1 MSMVKQI
8 AIAVVA
14 TIILAVVG
22 VGSYMISKQVIPDPT
37 NTSTNNQ
44 NNNNGNTGAGGT
56 ITVKT
61 VETLTPKNL
70 VMKKEGNDVVIQ
82 FDTEDKTGAV
92 IYLSPDKS
100 ELIQQVVKDW
110 GNGVN
115 VKGTFYN
122 ITSEEQASTA
132 HSIKISNQAGTI
144 KTDEYFFY
152 IILLYQKSRIPYG
165 GTQDAKNGPS
175 QPYTLKF

>member
-1 MSMVKQI
+1 MSMAKQI

-14 TIILAVVG
+14 TIILAIVG
-22 VGSYMISKQVIPDPT
+22 VGSYMISRQVIPDPT
-37 NTSTNNQ
+37 TTANNT
-44 NNNNGNTGAGGT
+44 NNNGNTTGAGGT

-70 VMKKEGNDVVIQ
+70 LMKKEGTDVVIQ
-82 FDTEDKTGAV
+82 FDTEEKTGAV
-92 IYLSPDKS
+92 IYLTPDKS

-115 VKGTFYN
+115 VKGTFFN
-122 ITSEEQASTA
+122 ITTEEQASTA
-132 HSIKISNQAGTI
+132 HSIKVPDQAGTI
-144 KTDEYFFY
+144 KSDEYFYY

-165 GTQDAKNGPS
+165 GVQDPKNGPT